1 MSTTQ
6 LDDINAQIQTNWSKI
21 AMQELRESFIL
32 PNLVSKK
39 YEGEIREEN
48 DTVRIY
54 QVNAPTSELKTVGTD
69 EDTFTANKLSTSYVD
84 LVADRR
90 AVSAYKFND
99 LIQVQSILDPANN
112 PEIRMSLMHDIGSQ
126 INTYLYSLIVPSA
139 SSPDHT
145 IGSTSAMSNTVM
157 ADMREAAA
165 LAHWPKNEPFYHLM
179 SPHYMSD
186 FLADNNMVNAD
197 YGFSDQARI
206 FGQPSVQRYGF
217 TNFEDNSV
225 TAASSISFVPSALLY
240 AAQYEPRI
248 KISDLHPLGQFGF
261 LLSIDLVFGSKLS
274 IDGDKKCYK
283 VTAAA

>member
-6 LDDINAQIQTNWSKI
+6 LDDINAQIQTKWSKV

-39 YEGEIREEN
+39 YEGEIREQN

-54 QVNAPTSELKTVGTD
+54 QVNAPTSELKVVGSN

-84 LVADRR
+84 LVANRR

-99 LIQVQSILDPANN
+99 LIEVQSILDPANN
-112 PEIRMSLMHDIGSQ
+112 PEIRMSLMHDIGRQ
-126 INTYLYSLIVPSA
+126 INTYLYSLMVPST

-145 IGSTSAMSNTVM
+145 IGSTAAMSNTIM
-157 ADMREAAA
+157 ANMREAAA
-165 LAHWPKNEPFYHLM
+165 LAHWPKNETWYHLM
-179 SPHYMSD
+179 SPQYMSD
-186 FLADNNMVNAD
+186 FLADSNMTNAD
-197 YGFSDQARI
+197 YGFNDQARI
-206 FGQPSVQRYGF
+206 FGQPSLQRYGF
-217 TNFEDNSV
+217 TNFEDDSV
-225 TAASSISFVPSALLY
+225 TAASSIAFVPSALLY

-248 KISDLHPLGQFGF
+248 KVSDLHPLGQFGYQM
-261 LLSIDLVFGSKLS
+261 SIDIVFGAKLS
-274 IDGDKKCYK
+274 IDGDEKCYK